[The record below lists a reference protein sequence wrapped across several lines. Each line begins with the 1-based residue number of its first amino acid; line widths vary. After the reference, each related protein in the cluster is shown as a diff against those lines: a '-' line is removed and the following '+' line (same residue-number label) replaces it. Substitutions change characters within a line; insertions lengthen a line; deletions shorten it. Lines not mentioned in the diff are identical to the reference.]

1 MTSAQK
7 LKMLTNEAKAMGDVS
22 PKEALA
28 QRVISIGKD
37 LLKQKHSSAEL
48 APLPAPA
55 RTQQLQAKKMQAAAR
70 LAQRHS
76 NPARDAKPA
85 AAAAAAQQK
94 QASVLG
100 GKESVDAARKRVALL
115 RKELKQVPLPS
126 FLSPVLQSS
135 VRSLS
140 LSADAQHAVLFV
152 RVRC

>member
-1 MTSAQK
+1 
-7 LKMLTNEAKAMGDVS
+7 
-22 PKEALA
+22 
-28 QRVISIGKD
+28 
-37 LLKQKHSSAEL
+37 
-48 APLPAPA
+48 
-55 RTQQLQAKKMQAAAR
+55 MQAAAR

-152 RVRC
+152 RATRVEKLEQQLAHAKASMHDTEHKVRRIPIPIPETESRIADRMCDSSR